1 MVFHQNDKISA
12 ISRVHVLMFF
22 RKPIALVATLVN
34 TFTAS
39 VVVVAITII
48 AFISLLLLSS
58 ILYVRPAFSDGLFQ
72 DQLSASVG
80 ERKVGLFIKM
90 TPPVVTT
97 ETLKKGQKPTIEF
110 RVFNSN
116 NNGTY
121 FHVTYK
127 ISIQKGNQTLLNQW

>member
-12 ISRVHVLMFF
+12 ISRVHVLIFF

-39 VVVVAITII
+39 AVVVAITII
-48 AFISLLLLSS
+48 AFVSLLLLSS

-72 DQLSASVG
+72 DQLSASMG

-90 TPPVVTT
+90 TPPVITT
-97 ETLKKGQKPTIEF
+97 ETLKKGQKPAIEF
-110 RVFNSN
+110 RVFN
-116 NNGTY
+116 
-121 FHVTYK
+121 
-127 ISIQKGNQTLLNQW
+127 

>member
-12 ISRVHVLMFF
+12 ISRVHVLIFF

-39 VVVVAITII
+39 AVVVAITII
-48 AFISLLLLSS
+48 AFISLLLLLLSS

-72 DQLSASVG
+72 DQLSASMG

-90 TPPVVTT
+90 TPPVITRDI
-97 ETLKKGQKPTIEF
+97 KKRTKT
-110 RVFNSN
+110 S
-116 NNGTY
+116 Y
-121 FHVTYK
+121 
-127 ISIQKGNQTLLNQW
+127 